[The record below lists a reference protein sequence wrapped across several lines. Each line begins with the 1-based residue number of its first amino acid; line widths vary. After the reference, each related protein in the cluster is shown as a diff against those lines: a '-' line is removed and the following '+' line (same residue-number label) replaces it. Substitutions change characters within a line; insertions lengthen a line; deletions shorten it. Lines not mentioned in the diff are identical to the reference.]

1 MHQFVPWGRMMF
13 EKRVALLIVLNVFGG
28 AAWAAEL
35 PLKAPAAPAYYDWTG
50 FYLGGNLGAANGTTS
65 FSDTIRPL
73 PSTFS
78 SSNPASFIGGGQLGI
93 NYEFRS
99 GLVVGAEAM
108 FDWLANALTTF
119 TASNLTAGTATGTIN
134 NRWIT
139 MATGKVGFA
148 WDRLLVYGKAGGA
161 WVGGTNNSFAAGGT
175 PVGVSVNSSSAGWTA
190 GAGVEWAFAGNW
202 SARAEYDFIG
212 LQNQSFTV
220 SGTPATRFAG
230 DAINVNNRT
239 IQMITAGLN
248 YKFSPW

>member
-1 MHQFVPWGRMMF
+1 MF

-28 AAWAAEL
+28 AAWAADL
-35 PLKAPAAPAYYDWTG
+35 PLKAPAAPAYYDWSG
-50 FYLGGNLGAANGTTS
+50 FSLGGNLGAANGTTS

-108 FDWLANALTTF
+108 FDWLANAPTTF

-161 WVGGTNNSFAAGGT
+161 WVGGTQQF
-175 PVGVSVNSSSAGWTA
+175 VRCRRD
-190 GAGVEWAFAGNW
+190 
-202 SARAEYDFIG
+202 ARRRFRQ
-212 LQNQSFTV
+212 LQ
-220 SGTPATRFAG
+220 
-230 DAINVNNRT
+230 
-239 IQMITAGLN
+239 
-248 YKFSPW
+248 

>member
-1 MHQFVPWGRMMF
+1 MFV
-13 EKRVALLIVLNVFGG
+13 KRVALLIVLNVFGG
-28 AAWAAEL
+28 AAWAADL
-35 PLKAPAAPAYYDWTG
+35 PLKAPAVAADYDWTG

-65 FSDTIRPL
+65 FSDTFRPL
-73 PSTFS
+73 RSTFS

-108 FDWLANALTTF
+108 FDWLANAPTTF
-119 TASNLTAGTATGTIN
+119 TASNLRAGTATGTIN

-139 MATGKVGFA
+139 TATGKVGFA

-230 DAINVNNRT
+230 DTINVNNRT

-248 YKFSPW
+248 YKFSLW

>member
-1 MHQFVPWGRMMF
+1 M
-13 EKRVALLIVLNVFGG
+13 
-28 AAWAAEL
+28 
-35 PLKAPAAPAYYDWTG
+35 
-50 FYLGGNLGAANGTTS
+50 S
-65 FSDTIRPL
+65 
-73 PSTFS
+73 
-78 SSNPASFIGGGQLGI
+78 
-93 NYEFRS
+93 
-99 GLVVGAEAM
+99 
-108 FDWLANALTTF
+108 DWLANAPTTF

-248 YKFSPW
+248 YKFSLWCAACA

>member
-1 MHQFVPWGRMMF
+1 MMF

-28 AAWAAEL
+28 AAWAADL

-78 SSNPASFIGGGQLGI
+78 SSNPASFIGGGQFGI

-108 FDWLANALTTF
+108 FDWLANAPTTF

-148 WDRLLVYGKAGGA
+148 GTVCLSTARPAARGSVGATIRSLPAGRPSA
-161 WVGGTNNSFAAGGT
+161 FPST
-175 PVGVSVNSSSAGWTA
+175 PV
-190 GAGVEWAFAGNW
+190 
-202 SARAEYDFIG
+202 ARAGPQARASNGLSQAIG
-212 LQNQSFTV
+212 PREPN
-220 SGTPATRFAG
+220 
-230 DAINVNNRT
+230 
-239 IQMITAGLN
+239 MI
-248 YKFSPW
+248 S